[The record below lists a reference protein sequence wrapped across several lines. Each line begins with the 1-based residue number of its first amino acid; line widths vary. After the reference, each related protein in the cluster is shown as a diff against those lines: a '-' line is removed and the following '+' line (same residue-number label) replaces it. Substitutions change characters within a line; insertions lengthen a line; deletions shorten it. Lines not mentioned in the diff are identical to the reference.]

1 MTDLHTGLKSLNK
14 EQGAK
19 VLLYCDLR
27 GMQRDLVVRGIWGM
41 AILGLAMAVLNTM
54 GRSDTSLLAPYL
66 DWMGIGICLV
76 ALLYGG
82 ISLFMVWSIR
92 ATRHSLYDMGVQ
104 PGLVAQLDALPS
116 KSLARRRVE
125 Q

>member
-1 MTDLHTGLKSLNK
+1 MTDLLTKLKSLNK

-27 GMQRDLVVRGIWGM
+27 GMQRDLVVRGAWGLPF
-41 AILGLAMAVLNTM
+41 LGLAMIVLTSL
-54 GRSDTSLLAPYL
+54 GRSDNSLLAPYL
-66 DWMGIGICLV
+66 DWMGIGICFV

-92 ATRHSLYDMGVQ
+92 ATRHSLSEMGVR
-104 PGLVAQLDALPS
+104 PELVEQLDALPS